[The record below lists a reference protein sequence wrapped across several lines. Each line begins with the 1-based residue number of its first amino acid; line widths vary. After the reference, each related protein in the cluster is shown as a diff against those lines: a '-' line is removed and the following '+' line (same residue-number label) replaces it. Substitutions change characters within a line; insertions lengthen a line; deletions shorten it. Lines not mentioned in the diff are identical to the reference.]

1 MGKTSSKKDESKHAD
16 RKFEKKLEFYN
27 KVRETVAL
35 GAQKTIKKKKKLR
48 PREKK
53 LKAYNLSSL
62 AEFLPDIEPSK
73 QATPSDFKVT
83 SKSRQKLVMKE
94 SNQLKTVLNDPVFK
108 ADPLAALHQHLQS
121 TQPVIEKPARKRENG
136 KKGKS
141 NKNKNKKK
149 GSKAPSGGQS
159 MEE

>member
-1 MGKTSSKKDESKHAD
+1 MGKTSSQKGESKHAD
-16 RKFEKKLEFYN
+16 RKFEKKLEFYA
-27 KVRETVAL
+27 KVRDKVAL

-48 PREKK
+48 SRQKK

-62 AEFLPDIEPSK
+62 LDVLPDVKPSK
-73 QATPSDFKVT
+73 EPTPSDFKVT

-94 SNQLKTVLNDPVFK
+94 SNQMKTVLNDPVYK

-121 TQPVIEKPARKRENG
+121 TQPVIEKPARKSESGKNG
-136 KKGKS
+136 KKK
-141 NKNKNKKK
+141 KKIKKKKK
-149 GSKAPSGGQS
+149 GSNASQS

>member
-1 MGKTSSKKDESKHAD
+1 MGKTSSRNDEKKHAD
-16 RKFEKKLEFYN
+16 RKFDKKLEFYS

-35 GAQKTIKKKKKLR
+35 GAQKAIKKKTKLR
-48 PREKK
+48 SRQKK

-62 AEFLPDIEPSK
+62 AEFLPDVESSK
-73 QATPSDFKVT
+73 KPTPADFKVT

-94 SNQLKTVLNDPVFK
+94 SSQMKTVLNDPVFK

-121 TQPVIEKPARKRENG
+121 TQPVLEKPPRKKETG
-136 KKGKS
+136 KKGQ
-141 NKNKNKKK
+141 KKK
-149 GSKAPSGGQS
+149 KKKSKASTGSQT

>member
-16 RKFEKKLEFYN
+16 RKFEKKLEFYA
-27 KVRETVAL
+27 KVRDTVAL
-35 GAQKTIKKKKKLR
+35 GAQKTIKKKKLR

-73 QATPSDFKVT
+73 QPTTSDFKVT

-94 SNQLKTVLNDPVFK
+94 ANQLKTVLNDPVFK

-121 TQPVIEKPARKRENG
+121 TQPVIEKPARKSENG
-136 KKGKS
+136 KKGRK
-141 NKNKNKKK
+141 KMKKKKKKK
-149 GSKAPSGGQS
+149 GSKAQS

>member
-1 MGKTSSKKDESKHAD
+1 MGKTSSRKEESKHAD
-16 RKFEKKLEFYN
+16 RKFEKKLEFYT

-48 PREKK
+48 SRQKK

-62 AEFLPDIEPSK
+62 AECLPDLETSK
-73 QATPSDFKVT
+73 QPTPEDFKVT

-94 SNQLKTVLNDPVFK
+94 SNQLKKVLNDPVFQ

-121 TQPVIEKPARKRENG
+121 TQPVSEEKPARKSGTG
-136 KKGKS
+136 KR
-141 NKNKNKKK
+141 KKK
-149 GSKAPSGGQS
+149 KKSKAQTGPKS

>member
-1 MGKTSSKKDESKHAD
+1 MGKTSARKEESKHAD
-16 RKFEKKLEFYN
+16 RKFEKKLEFYA
-27 KVRETVAL
+27 KVKDTVAL
-35 GAQKTIKKKKKLR
+35 GAQKAIKKKKKLR
-48 PREKK
+48 SRQKK

-62 AEFLPDIEPSK
+62 AEFLPDVGPSK
-73 QATPSDFKVT
+73 QPTPADFKVT

-121 TQPVIEKPARKRENG
+121 TQPVSDDKPPHKKKKAG
-136 KKGKS
+136 KKGK
-141 NKNKNKKK
+141 KKK
-149 GSKAPSGGQS
+149 KSKATKGTPS